1 MKIKQLN
8 FKKEYKEILLSGRKM
23 TTIRMSTDLKPGDIV
38 ELIAGGESCG
48 YAKVKSITKKRVS
61 ELSRKDA
68 IKDGFKSVKEL
79 FKTLKKYYNELT
91 PDSYVY
97 IISFEKTSLKPNSK
111 KRRRLNKSRK

>member
-1 MKIKQLN
+1 MKVKQLN

-23 TTIRMSTDLKPGDIV
+23 TTIRMNTDLKPGDIV

-48 YAKVKSITKKRVS
+48 YAKVKNIIRKRVS

-68 IKDGFKSVKEL
+68 VRDGFKSVKEL

-97 IISFEKTSLKPNSK
+97 IISFEKTSLKPSNKK
-111 KRRRLNKSRK
+111 KRKIKRCR

>member
-48 YAKVKSITKKRVS
+48 YAKVK
-61 ELSRKDA
+61 A
-68 IKDGFKSVKEL
+68 
-79 FKTLKKYYNELT
+79 
-91 PDSYVY
+91 
-97 IISFEKTSLKPNSK
+97 
-111 KRRRLNKSRK
+111 